1 MEKTA
6 TKNII
11 PDSIPF
17 VKSITEVREEQSS
30 AAQAKTEAAQ
40 KSEEDRRKPRNV
52 PAPRY
57 HRRIFF

>member
-11 PDSIPF
+11 PESIPL

-40 KSEEDRRKPRNV
+40 KSEEDEIEQFRKLVESEKTP
-52 PAPRY
+52 
-57 HRRIFF
+57 

>member
-30 AAQAKTEAAQ
+30 AAQAKIEAAQ
-40 KSEEDRRKPRNV
+40 KSEEDEIEQFRKLVESEKTP
-52 PAPRY
+52 
-57 HRRIFF
+57 